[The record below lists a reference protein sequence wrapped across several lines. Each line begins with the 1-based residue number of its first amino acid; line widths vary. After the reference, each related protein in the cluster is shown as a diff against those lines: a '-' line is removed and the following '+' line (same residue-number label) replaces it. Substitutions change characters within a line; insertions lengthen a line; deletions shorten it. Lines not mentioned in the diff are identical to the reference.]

1 MQDWGCHMVT
11 EVYGCPSEI
20 LGDVKQIENA
30 MVHAAEKAGAD
41 ICNAVYQQYKQQGV
55 SGAFVTP
62 DAHVALHTWVDMNC
76 AVIDV
81 FSCSNEEDLLPVCRS
96 LAEELGGV
104 GYNISMRRKDQTLHV
119 GSVTASHS

>member
-1 MQDWGCHMVT
+1 MQNWGCHMVT

-30 MVHAAEKAGAD
+30 MVHAAGKAGAN
-41 ICNAVYQQYKQQGV
+41 ICSAVYQQYKQQGV

-62 DAHVALHTWVDMNC
+62 EAHVALHTWVDLNC

-81 FSCSNEEDLLPVCRS
+81 FSCSNEADLLPVCRS
-96 LAEELGGV
+96 LAEELGGE
-104 GYNISMRRKDQTLHV
+104 GYNISMHRKDQTLPV
-119 GSVTASHS
+119 GGTAVSH